1 MMSRPDTKNGRTP
14 RVGARRRAHLF
25 LWAFLLF
32 PMKVRAG
39 DVSVRIDP
47 QPKATRVEGEFH
59 TSVSPELVWEVVSD
73 YDHIHDFVH
82 SMVASRSTLDS
93 LGVRRVEQTAAGGLF
108 VFHRRV
114 NVLLELDEERG
125 RRIRFHDVLGKD
137 FRRYNGEWLIE
148 SDSTG
153 TRVRYA
159 LDADPRAPLPRTL
172 FRGML
177 KDAAED
183 LLGEVRTEILRRAAA
198 LEAAREAGTR

>member
-1 MMSRPDTKNGRTP
+1 MKSRPDTKHGRTP

-25 LWAFLLF
+25 LWALLLF
-32 PMKVRAG
+32 PLKVRAA

-47 QPKATRVEGEFH
+47 QPKSTRVEGEFR
-59 TSVSPELVWEVVSD
+59 TKVRPELVWEVVSD
-73 YDHIHDFVH
+73 YDHIDDFVH

-93 LGVRRVEQTAAGGLF
+93 LGVRRVEQTAAGGMF

-114 NVLLELDEERG
+114 NVVLEVDEDRG
-125 RRIRFHDVLGKD
+125 HRIRFHDVLGKD
-137 FRRYNGEWLIE
+137 FHRYRGEWRIE
-148 SDSTG
+148 TDSLG
-153 TRVRYA
+153 TRVRYE
-159 LDADPRAPLPRTL
+159 LDADPRAPLPRSL

-183 LLGEVRTEILRRAAA
+183 LLGEVRSEILRRAAA

>member
-1 MMSRPDTKNGRTP
+1 MKSRPDTKNGRTP
-14 RVGARRRAHLF
+14 RVGARKRAHLF

-32 PMKVRAG
+32 PLKVRAA

-47 QPKATRVEGEFH
+47 QPKATRVAGEFH
-59 TSVSPELVWEVVSD
+59 TTVSPEIVWEVVSD

-82 SMVASRSTLDS
+82 SMVASHSTLDS

-114 NVLLELDEERG
+114 NVVLEVDEEHG

-137 FRRYNGEWLIE
+137 FEHYDGEWRIE
-148 SDSTG
+148 TDSTG

-159 LDADPRAPLPRTL
+159 LDADPRAPLPRSL

-183 LLGEVRTEILRRAAA
+183 LLGEVRAEILRRAAA
-198 LEAAREAGTR
+198 LQATREAGTR